1 MPLAF
6 LLLQM
11 TDKRCWIRHLQSIMH
26 PLAHRLTLF
35 RATRTMPAARS
46 RSQNLRLSK
55 RTEYGLRAVVQLARL
70 EPRAFV
76 QSKDLAQQ
84 EKLPN
89 KFLESILLALRR
101 GGFLESKVGSGGGY
115 RLSRPPRDIA
125 VGELIRRLEGRLTI
139 KESARVGD
147 LSPGEV
153 AVRLLNEKLT
163 TATDDVLDAMT
174 LEQLMEHVGRAV
186 NQQQEM
192 YYI

>member
-1 MPLAF
+1 MRPPL
-6 LLLQM
+6 
-11 TDKRCWIRHLQSIMH
+11 IRRNRH
-26 PLAHRLTLF
+26 
-35 RATRTMPAARS
+35 
-46 RSQNLRLSK
+46 LRLSK
-55 RTEYGLRAVVQLARL
+55 RTEYGLRAIVQLARL
-70 EPRAFV
+70 EPRTFV

-115 RLSRPPRDIA
+115 RLSRPPREIA

-139 KESARVGD
+139 KESVRAGD

-174 LEQLMEHVGRAV
+174 LEQLMEYVSRAV
-186 NQQQEM
+186 NQHQEM